1 MCAPPSWI
9 TGAPITG
16 FSPPAP
22 YAHEIRG
29 GVLNRLERERVMK
42 KVVRRKRE
50 EEEVKRENERREGGR
65 EEEEGGERK
74 RRKVEEKIEKKEWK
88 EGEIQLSEEDMNM
101 LEKLKEEVRGSEERR
116 LERSDSPTRLSRR
129 IFLHSLRSRP
139 STRIYHLPT

>member
-42 KVVRRKRE
+42 KVVRRK
-50 EEEVKRENERREGGR
+50 R